1 MKTLRQNM
9 SESLKNKEHK
19 YTQIQYFFWLFSG
32 AEINILKDCPTD
44 YNRQAGIGFTIFM
57 TTLFAMFA
65 GGYAGW
71 YFSKS
76 ILVAIVFAIIWG
88 MLIFSIDRTLVV
100 TLKKDPDNPK
110 QNFWVQ
116 FGGRAVLAGLIAF
129 IISIPLE
136 LLIFRDKIEEQKM
149 FDKDETL
156 KDYRFIL
163 GESRGINAQNDIA
176 LRAKEL
182 KENAEK
188 NAQNCNTDPIY
199 SNLENQRKQ
208 LESEWKTKRNNRDAV
223 LNKYNSLLRTDQPN
237 TASAYRRSAAYQNAV
252 ANFSKVNNEYQKI
265 LQEQNIRCNEY
276 IVEQKEIITQ
286 QGKEQS
292 NANIQA
298 NQNQKAADS
307 LAKKLDSLQ
316 QESFIRDYI
325 ALENAAKR
333 KITYI
338 ADSTQINSGTVEA
351 PIYKTNYIKRTK
363 YANDGMLFFLW
374 LVRILFF
381 VIEILPTMAKIA
393 TPAGAYDRAIKKR
406 EDDYALEL
414 DERTQDYLTKQQ
426 EIRDKKHQDELLLLN
441 DKSEIE
447 RKLQKEILESAA
459 GAQNAVALK
468 TIEEFKKKH
477 NA

>member
-19 YTQIQYFFWLFSG
+19 FTQIQYFFWLFSG
-32 AEINILKDCPTD
+32 AEINILKYCPTD

-100 TLKKDPDNPK
+100 TLKKDPDSPK

-149 FDKDETL
+149 IDKETTIL
-156 KDYRFIL
+156 EYRDL
-163 GESRGINAQNDIA
+163 MGDSKGINADKDLESLATTSANKA
-176 LRAKEL
+176 R
-182 KENAEK
+182 ENAK
-188 NAQNCNTDPIY
+188 NCNTDPIY

-208 LESEWKTKRNNRDAV
+208 LESEWKSKRNNRDAV
-223 LNKYNSLLRTDQPN
+223 INKYNSLLRTDQPN
-237 TASAYRRSAAYQNAV
+237 TASAYRRSATYQNAV
-252 ANFSKVNNEYQKI
+252 ANFSKVNNVYQKI
-265 LQEQNIRCNEY
+265 LQEQSKRCAEYVNEQNK
-276 IVEQKEIITQ
+276 IAIEQE
-286 QGKEQS
+286 S
-292 NANIQA
+292 NASELTKNVLEKSKTADKMA
-298 NQNQKAADS
+298 NT
-307 LAKKLDSLQ
+307 LDSLQ

-338 ADSTQINSGTVEA
+338 ADSTQINNGTVEA

-459 GAQNAVALK
+459 EAQNAVALK

-477 NA
+477 NT

>member
-1 MKTLRQNM
+1 M
-9 SESLKNKEHK
+9 SASQKNNGHK

-76 ILVAIVFAIIWG
+76 IFVAIVFAIIWG

-149 FDKDETL
+149 IDKETTIL
-156 KDYRFIL
+156 EYRDL
-163 GESRGINAQNDIA
+163 MGDSKGINADKDLENLA
-176 LRAKEL
+176 ANSASRAR
-182 KENAEK
+182 ENAK
-188 NAQNCNTDPIY
+188 DCKTDPIY
-199 SNLENQRKQ
+199 NNLENQRRI
-208 LESEWKTKRNNRDAV
+208 LESDWKTKRNSRDAV
-223 LNKYNSLLRTDQPN
+223 TNTYNNLLRSKQTN
-237 TASAYRRSAAYQNAV
+237 RAAAYRRSGTYQNAL
-252 ANFSKVNNEYQKI
+252 ANFNKVNNEYQKI
-265 LQEQNIRCNEY
+265 LQEQNKRCAEYVNEQNK
-276 IVEQKEIITQ
+276 IAIEQE
-286 QGKEQS
+286 S
-292 NANIQA
+292 NASELTKSVLEKSKSADKMA
-298 NQNQKAADS
+298 NT
-307 LAKKLDSLQ
+307 LDSLQ

-333 KITYI
+333 KMTYI
-338 ADSTQINSGTVEA
+338 ADSTQINTGTEEEPV
-351 PIYKTNYIKRTK
+351 YKTNYIKRTK

-414 DERTQDYLTKQQ
+414 EERTQDYLTKQQ
-426 EIRDKKHQDELLLLN
+426 EIRNKKHQDEMLLLG
-441 DKSEIE
+441 DKSEME
-447 RKLQKEILESAA
+447 RNLQREILESAA
-459 GAQNAVALK
+459 EAQNAVAIK
-468 TIEEFKKKH
+468 VIEEFKKKH
-477 NA
+477 GVT